1 MTTLQEAAPK
11 PPPDLRLLAAA
22 IGSWI
27 GALAGSR
34 VPLVACWSIVAVGLV
49 GAWVSGWRGGVSRR
63 VLAVGLVVL
72 ACGVS
77 VAAIGRESR
86 RTGPV
91 ADLAR
96 RSGVAHVEMTLSGD
110 PQPLPLQAHL
120 PPSVIV
126 SAKVRLLDAG
136 GQRWAVNQPVLV
148 IAPAASW
155 GRLLPSTRV
164 AASVDLR
171 PPEGNDIAALIIV
184 RTKAT
189 LIRGPT
195 TLQRW
200 AGRLRAGLRKAS
212 GGLPKAERGL
222 LPGLVVGDVSEM
234 PASVTADFRAAGL
247 THLTAVS
254 GANLAV
260 VVAAVF
266 GLLRWTPLGIRLRAL
281 ASAVVLLG
289 FVVLAR
295 PSPSVVRAAAMGLL
309 ALAAIGL
316 GRPRALLPALLGTVT
331 ALALFDPTLAARP
344 GFALS
349 VLATLALLVLAPGWV
364 EPIRGWLPERLQG
377 LAPAIAAPLAA
388 QAACAPIIAAIS
400 GAVSLAAVPA
410 NLLALPAVPI
420 TTIFGLLAAI
430 VSLVSPWLAAALC
443 QIAGVPCRWLIAV
456 AHTCAHLPTANLTA
470 PSGMPGLLCVAVL
483 TGSVVAAARRR
494 GGRRTLALT
503 VVILMSAALA
513 GMADASAPTPGQVE
527 G

>member
-1 MTTLQEAAPK
+1 
-11 PPPDLRLLAAA
+11 
-22 IGSWI
+22 
-27 GALAGSR
+27 
-34 VPLVACWSIVAVGLV
+34 
-49 GAWVSGWRGGVSRR
+49 
-63 VLAVGLVVL
+63 
-72 ACGVS
+72 

-86 RTGPV
+86 RSGPV

-96 RSGVAHVEMTLSGD
+96 RSGVAHVELTLSGD
-110 PQPLPLQAHL
+110 PQPLPPQPHL

-136 GQRWAVNQPVLV
+136 GRRWAVNQPVLV

-155 GRLLPSTRV
+155 GGMLPSTRL
-164 AASVDLR
+164 AASVDLQL
-171 PPEGNDIAALIIV
+171 PESHDIAALVIV
-184 RTKAT
+184 RTRAT
-189 LIRGPT
+189 VIRGPT

-212 GGLPKAERGL
+212 RGLPKAERGL

-260 VVAAVF
+260 VVAAAF

-281 ASAVVLLG
+281 SSAVVLLG

-295 PSPSVVRAAAMGLL
+295 PSPSVVRAAGMGLL

-331 ALALFDPTLAARP
+331 AFALFDPALVARP

-349 VLATLALLVLAPGWV
+349 VLATLALLVLAPGWI
-364 EPIRGWLPERLQG
+364 EPIRGWFPERLKG

-388 QAACAPIIAAIS
+388 QVACAPVIAAIS

-430 VSLVSPWLAAALC
+430 VSLASPWLAAALC

-456 AHTCAHLPTANLTA
+456 AHTAAHVPMANLSA
-470 PSGMPGLLCVAVL
+470 PSGAWGLVCVAVL
-483 TGSVVAAARRR
+483 TAAAVVTARRR

-503 VVILMSAALA
+503 MIVLTAAALIA
-513 GMADASAPTPGQVE
+513 NPATRME